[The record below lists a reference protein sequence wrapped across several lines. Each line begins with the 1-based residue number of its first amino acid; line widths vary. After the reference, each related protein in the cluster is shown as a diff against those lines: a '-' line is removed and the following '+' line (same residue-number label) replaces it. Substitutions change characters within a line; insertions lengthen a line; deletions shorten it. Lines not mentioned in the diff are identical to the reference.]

1 MNIQKINFSAKD
13 LVSRSCMQIKM
24 FLEKPE
30 LRPKPNLNQW
40 DLRKLVLL
48 ERIPLNSE
56 RS

>member
-48 ERIPLNSE
+48 ERTPLNSE